1 MFSECGTVLFVPTAR
16 ELSKIFKLS
25 ETFNTN
31 GFEYAFFKETPI
43 IVTGIGKTN
52 ASITA
57 TAFFAKYRPCR
68 AILIGIC
75 GAYRSSGI
83 KLGETVSV
91 TEDHFVDEGSYDGY
105 KITSLSEKGM
115 PIWGKGDAVPFYYL
129 NGFRK
134 AISNTVSLIPA
145 ENGLSETYRAKTNA
159 DVENMEGAAFGLAA
173 LKAGINAFQLRA
185 VSNYCGAQPEWNI
198 TKAAIALRMAA
209 ESVL

>member
-31 GFEYAFFKETPI
+31 GFEFAFFKEIPI

-75 GAYRSSGI
+75 GAYRASGI
-83 KLGETVSV
+83 RIGETVSV

-105 KITSLSEKGM
+105 KIVSLAEKGM
-115 PIWGKGDAVPFYYL
+115 QICGKGDAVPFNYL

-134 AISNTVSLIPA
+134 AVSNTVSLIPA
-145 ENGLSETYRAKTNA
+145 ENGLSEIYRAKTNA

-198 TKAAIALRMAA
+198 IKASSAMCAA
-209 ESVL
+209 VESVL

>member
-1 MFSECGTVLFVPTAR
+1 MFSECDTVLFVPTAK

-25 ETFNTN
+25 ETFNIN

-75 GAYRSSGI
+75 GAYRASGI

-91 TEDHFVDEGSYDGY
+91 TEDNFVDEGSYDGY
-105 KITSLSEKGM
+105 KITSLAEKGM
-115 PIWGKGDAVPFYYL
+115 PICGKGDAVPFKHL
-129 NGFRK
+129 NEFRK

-173 LKAGINAFQLRA
+173 LKAGINASQLRA

-198 TKAAIALRMAA
+198 IKASIALRAA
-209 ESVL
+209 VESVL